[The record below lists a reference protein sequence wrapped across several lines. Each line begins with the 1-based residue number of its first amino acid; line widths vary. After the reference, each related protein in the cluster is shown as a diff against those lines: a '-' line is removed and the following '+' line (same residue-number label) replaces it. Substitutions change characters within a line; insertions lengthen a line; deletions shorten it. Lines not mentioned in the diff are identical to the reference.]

1 MNDSD
6 RHIKDRYART
16 LRERLPRVRE
26 VIAAAAERSGRDPA
40 AVRIVAVTKGHPV
53 NAVLAVSEAGLRD
66 LGENRVGE
74 LDNKT
79 GFLGDIV
86 VEDQD
91 WAYPRDTRWHMIG
104 HVQRRKAILA
114 ARLAS
119 LIHSV
124 DSLRLAEKLSRFGE
138 KSGRR
143 PLPPLSVNRDRVPV
157 LVQINASGEA
167 TKGGF
172 PEAEALDAVAEVA
185 ELPGLRVLGL
195 MTMAPFT
202 GDEAVLRSTFRK
214 ARAVMEA
221 AAVLPGVEG
230 CELSMG
236 MSNDYGLAVE
246 EGSTM
251 VRLGTT
257 LLGARP

>member
-1 MNDSD
+1 MNDRD
-6 RHIKDRYART
+6 RHVKDRYART

-26 VIAAAAERSGRDPA
+26 VIAAAAERSGRDPE

-53 NAVLAVSEAGLRD
+53 PAVPAVAGAGLRD
-66 LGENRVGE
+66 LGENRVEE
-74 LDNKT
+74 LSDKM
-79 GFLGDIV
+79 GFLDEIV
-86 VEDQD
+86 EKDRE

-104 HVQRRKAILA
+104 HVQRRKAVPA
-114 ARLAS
+114 ARHAT

-138 KSGRR
+138 AGGRR
-143 PLPPLSVNRDRVPV
+143 VQV

-172 PEAEALDAVAEVA
+172 PVAEALDAVAEVA
-185 ELPGLRVLGL
+185 GLPGLRVLGL

-202 GDEAVLRSTFRK
+202 GDEAVLRSTFGK
-214 ARAVMEA
+214 VRAVMEA

-236 MSNDYGLAVE
+236 MSNDYAIAVE

-251 VRLGTT
+251 VRLGTS
-257 LLGARP
+257 LLGPRP